1 MASVLCVCSGAA
13 QANGNVGPSLEYG
26 VAVGAGV
33 NAEDFSA
40 DEANISLIRLGFA
53 IFFAVLYVDVLV
65 FWRYT

>member
-1 MASVLCVCSGAA
+1 M
-13 QANGNVGPSLEYG
+13 
-26 VAVGAGV
+26 AVGAGV